1 MTYIMF
7 YAKQIILLSI
17 LYLCEFAVCE
27 IVLKVYG
34 SAHKTC
40 GSGQFLR
47 GRNSL
52 ILEKNKLAVGEATY

>member
-1 MTYIMF
+1 MLYIMY

-17 LYLCEFAVCE
+17 LYLCYFTVCE

-40 GSGQFLR
+40 GSGQFLI
-47 GRNSL
+47 GRKSI
-52 ILEKNKLAVGEATY
+52 ILDKKKLAVGEVTY